1 MKTWSTLGVFLLNMV
16 LHPEI
21 VHKAQEEIDSVVG
34 SDRLPQFDDREKL
47 PYIEGIVQETMRYV

>member
-1 MKTWSTLGVFLLNMV
+1 MV

-34 SDRLPQFDDREKL
+34 SDRLPQFGDREKL
-47 PYIEGIVQETMRYV
+47 PYIEGIVQETLRYVTVLLPVLCTD

>member
-1 MKTWSTLGVFLLNMV
+1 MV

-34 SDRLPQFDDREKL
+34 SDRLPQFSDREKL
-47 PYIEGIVQETMRYV
+47 PYIEGIVQESLRYVSS